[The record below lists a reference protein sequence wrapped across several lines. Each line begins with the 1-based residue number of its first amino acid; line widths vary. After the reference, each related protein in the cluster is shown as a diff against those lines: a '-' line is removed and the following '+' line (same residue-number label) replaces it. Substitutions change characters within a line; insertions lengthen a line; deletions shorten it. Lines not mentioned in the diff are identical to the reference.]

1 MQQECESAM
10 CELPHISL
18 MCWQQSLSSS
28 VICWPGR
35 TQATSGAESTSNARI
50 DATNLRPESTSPILS
65 KDGVP
70 YVSTVTAVL
79 SGGLDPLVAT

>member
-1 MQQECESAM
+1 
-10 CELPHISL
+10 
-18 MCWQQSLSSS
+18 
-28 VICWPGR
+28 
-35 TQATSGAESTSNARI
+35 
-50 DATNLRPESTSPILS
+50 LRLKSTSPILS